1 MRIRAILCSLFLAV
15 LVSMAM
21 PVSSPA
27 ASATAAQISQLYI
40 VIYRPGPGW
49 KQGVPMRE
57 QGLAPHGR
65 YMTELLAGGKLYAG
79 GGFGDSEGGMMIV
92 RASGPDEAKAIVA
105 ADPAVTSGIFVGHIE
120 RWVPRFRAA
129 EPLPLPVRA
138 NAQAEAAARP
148 DGARDFD
155 WNIGRWKT
163 HLRRLKGAL
172 TGSTTW
178 VEYNGTSVVHGFLG
192 NRANLVELSVEGPA
206 GKIEGLLLR
215 LYNPETRQWS
225 MHFAN
230 VAAGELTPSLV
241 GGFKDGRGEFYADD
255 TLNGRPI
262 KVRFVISEVTR
273 NSARFEQAF
282 SGDGGKTW
290 EVNWIATDTRE

>member
-1 MRIRAILCSLFLAV
+1 MRTLAIIFALPILL
-15 LVSMAM
+15 SMPFAGGT
-21 PVSSPA
+21 
-27 ASATAAQISQLYI
+27 SATSAVAAETTQLY
-40 VIYRPGPGW
+40 VVVYRPGPAW
-49 KQGVPMRE
+49 KHGVSMRG
-57 QGLAPHGR
+57 QALGPHLS
-65 YMTELLAGGKLYAG
+65 YMAELMANGKLYAA

-92 RASGPDEAKAIVA
+92 RATGADAAKAIVA
-105 ADPAVTSGIFVGHIE
+105 ADPAVMSGIFVGTIE
-120 RWVPRFRAA
+120 RWSASFRIN
-129 EPLPLPVRA
+129 EPLPLTTRIGQTTEP
-138 NAQAEAAARP
+138 RP

-230 VAAGELTPSLV
+230 IAGGELTPPLV
-241 GGFKDGRGEFYADD
+241 GGFKNARGEFHADD

-282 SGDGGKTW
+282 SADGGKTW
-290 EVNWIATDTRE
+290 EVNWIATDTRQ